1 MTEENDRLVSP
12 VDGEF
17 GDSVPQCIDEYN
29 KVRQYVVSE
38 TDVDVDIPS
47 TGGNVSWWDRNKNWV
62 IGVSA
67 GVGGLIL
74 VLAVLKTIR
83 RR

>member
-1 MTEENDRLVSP
+1 MADSEVLVSP
-12 VDGEF
+12 VDGEY
-17 GDSVPQCIDEYN
+17 GSSVPQCIDEYN
-29 KVRQYVVSE
+29 NVRQYVVSE
-38 TDVDVDIPS
+38 TDVDVDVPTS
-47 TGGNVSWWDRNKNWV
+47 GGTASWWDRNKGWV